1 MVDRCLTI
9 NLKGA
14 ASKPPLFFGINK
26 SMKTFLKSIAGII
39 LIGGFITLLSMG
51 LNALQQPNALENI
64 EKRMDEAQ
72 EKQSVLT
79 ENEKKLKTE
88 SQTKEWEEVDKQT
101 DK

>member
-1 MVDRCLTI
+1 
-9 NLKGA
+9 
-14 ASKPPLFFGINK
+14 
-26 SMKTFLKSIAGII
+26 MKTILRSIAGII

-51 LNALQQPNALENI
+51 LNSLQKPNALENI

>member
-1 MVDRCLTI
+1 
-9 NLKGA
+9 
-14 ASKPPLFFGINK
+14 
-26 SMKTFLKSIAGII
+26 MKTILKSVAGII

-51 LNALQQPNALENI
+51 LNSLQKPNALENI